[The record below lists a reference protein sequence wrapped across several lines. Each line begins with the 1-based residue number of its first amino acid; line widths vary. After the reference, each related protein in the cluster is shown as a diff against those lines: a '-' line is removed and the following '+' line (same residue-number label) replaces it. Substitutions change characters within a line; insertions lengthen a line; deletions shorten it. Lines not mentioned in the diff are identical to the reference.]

1 MPVFHAGKHQ
11 RFVGQHGKEAVGV
24 PAGRDLRKIGGQF
37 HHEMRLVGAVGGR
50 KTFHFRNNALG
61 LIPDQAVMQRRDVG
75 FEVAGS
81 KLLPAFLLLPPHF
94 PQVFRLIGFCLIP
107 QERPQ
112 LGVRPS
118 VKIQAGGLFPVAL
131 LIVQDDGVG
140 MDPALL
146 SEENLS
152 EHSGKHY
159 GLSNVR
165 TRLWLFYEK
174 NAELSC
180 SSAPGLGT
188 KITLRFPKKSDVED
202 TDE

>member
-1 MPVFHAGKHQ
+1 MCQAYMEIQV
-11 RFVGQHGKEAVGV
+11 
-24 PAGRDLRKIGGQF
+24 LRKKNKLQF
-37 HHEMRLVGAVGGR
+37 EVDVDEEIYPYLIPKITLQPILENAVLHGIDEKEGGR
-50 KTFHFRNNALG
+50 GTIRLSG
-61 LIPDQAVMQRRDVG
+61 RIQEDQIIL
-75 FEVAGS
+75 E
-81 KLLPAFLLLPPHF
+81 
-94 PQVFRLIGFCLIP
+94 
-107 QERPQ
+107 
-112 LGVRPS
+112 
-118 VKIQAGGLFPVAL
+118 
-131 LIVQDDGVG
+131 VQDDGVG

-188 KITLRFPKKSDVED
+188 KITLRFPKKSMWKILTGKNRKKRVVFRSTWKKTQTSMCFFCVKNERKYKKSPLKIRLPVEI
-202 TDE
+202 

>member
-1 MPVFHAGKHQ
+1 MNWMAVKGETDNIRAVLSAMS
-11 RFVGQHGKEAVGV
+11 RFYRMVLSRGAYIITIGEEIRMCQAYMEIQV
-24 PAGRDLRKIGGQF
+24 LRKKNKLQF
-37 HHEMRLVGAVGGR
+37 EVDVDEEIYPYLIPKITLQPILENAVLHGIDEKEGGR
-50 KTFHFRNNALG
+50 GTIRLSG
-61 LIPDQAVMQRRDVG
+61 RIQEDQIIL
-75 FEVAGS
+75 E
-81 KLLPAFLLLPPHF
+81 
-94 PQVFRLIGFCLIP
+94 
-107 QERPQ
+107 
-112 LGVRPS
+112 
-118 VKIQAGGLFPVAL
+118 
-131 LIVQDDGVG
+131 VQDDGVG

-202 TDE
+202 TDG